1 MKRFN
6 RYRGLVLSLLWTLVL
21 AALGYCRG
29 VGRAFRASYLSGAE
43 KFWIV
48 THPKSALRLAT
59 LAPIGGADPLADQLA
74 DAGTEVRN
82 AVEAMEAAFR
92 ELDTADEDA
101 DVEPLERAF
110 TEAEDRHRSALL
122 SLRRVESVVEAR
134 GNLPTPPVVD
144 PDEPADERGEPARP
158 KSGLRES
165 DLTYQRSGEYSFFS
179 DMYQSRMNGDRRAQD
194 RLTAHMNE
202 QEQIAADEGRA
213 LSTTAGAGG
222 QFVPPTWMND
232 EWVRLA
238 RAGRPTANIVR
249 HFDLPDGANSINIPR
264 VATGAA
270 TAAQADNGSVQSTD
284 PTTDSIAVPVRTVAG
299 QVDTSRQ
306 LVDRAQP
313 GIDQILFGD
322 LHADYATKINVQVI
336 SGTGSG
342 ANATGILNTASIEA
356 VTYTDASPT
365 PAELYPKIA
374 DAVYNRVGTLRLMP
388 AEAIVMHPRRWG
400 WLLAAVDSSGRPL
413 VVPNPNAG
421 VVGFGAVAAVADGAQ
436 GGVDLSTNAPTV
448 PVGFMLG
455 LPVYV
460 DPSIPTNLGGGTNED
475 TIIVLRASD
484 AYLFEDGEPN
494 DATYFEVLSGSLG
507 VRFQVYGYF
516 AFSAARYPK
525 SIATIGGT
533 GLVTPTF

>member
-1 MKRFN
+1 M
-6 RYRGLVLSLLWTLVL
+6 
-21 AALGYCRG
+21 
-29 VGRAFRASYLSGAE
+29 RAFRILRGLIVALILSALMFVRGSARA
-43 KFWIV
+43 FRRMAGPDAFYV
-48 THPKSALRLAT
+48 LTHPRLAIRYAS
-59 LAPIGGADPLADQLA
+59 LPAIAGADPMADRLEAAQ
-74 DAGTEVRN
+74 TEVRE
-82 AVEAMEAAFR
+82 AVDAMETAFAAI
-92 ELDTADEDA
+92 DDAGDDADNADE
-101 DVEPLERAF
+101 LERAF
-110 TEAEDRHRSALL
+110 TEAEDRHGQAVLE
-122 SLRRVESVVEAR
+122 LRRVESIVEAR
-134 GNLPTPPVVD
+134 GNMPAAPVVD
-144 PDEPADERGEPARP
+144 PDNDPEGRGGGDPARP
-158 KSGLRES
+158 KSGVRES
-165 DLTYQRSGEYSFFS
+165 ELTYQRSGEHSFFS
-179 DMYQSRMNGDRRAQD
+179 DMYQSRMNGDRRAQE
-194 RLTAHMNE
+194 RLEQHMTE
-202 QEQIAADEGRA
+202 QERIASDEGRA
-213 LSTTAGAGG
+213 LSTSAGAGG

-232 EWVRLA
+232 EWIRLA

-249 HFDLPDGANSINIPR
+249 HFDLPAGANSINIPR

-270 TAAQADNGSVQSTD
+270 TAAQADNGAVQSTD
-284 PTTDSIAVPVRTVAG
+284 PTSDSIAVPVRTVAG
-299 QVDTSRQ
+299 QVDTARQ

-342 ANATGILNTASIEA
+342 ANATGILNTSSIEA
-356 VTYTDASPT
+356 VSYTDASPT

-388 AEAIVMHPRRWG
+388 AEAIIMHPRRWG

-421 VVGFGAVAAVADGAQ
+421 VVGFGSPANVSEP
-436 GGVDLSTNAPTV
+436 GGVDLTTMSPTV
-448 PVGFMLG
+448 PVGYMLG

-460 DPSIPTNLGGGTNED
+460 DPSIPTNLGAGTNED

-484 AYLFEDGEPN
+484 SYLFEDGEPN
-494 DATYFEVLSGSLG
+494 EATYFEVLSGNLG

-525 SIATIGGT
+525 SIATVGGT